1 MKMVEQIKHVQNLQ
15 VKVFSANSPS
25 PDLNPLK
32 PPPLPFFSCSF
43 LNLSSDSVSLC
54 FQVFTFKNKFQ
65 QRLWQTLKQE
75 VLWALVLVCCCRWRS
90 TAICTFP
97 FLHRCRCSSPLPMS
111 SLTTPHTLDPTT
123 HTTHPSI
130 QIIHPHFYIKYN
142 QDCSAIFV
150 TPAAKT

>member
-32 PPPLPFFSCSF
+32 PPLLPFFSCSF
-43 LNLSSDSVSLC
+43 LNLSSVSVSLC
-54 FQVFTFKNKFQ
+54 FQVFTFK
-65 QRLWQTLKQE
+65 KQVSTATVTNSE
-75 VLWALVLVCCCRWRS
+75 TGGFVSWERWSAAACFAVGCC

-130 QIIHPHFYIKYN
+130 QIIHHPLLHKI
-142 QDCSAIFV
+142 
-150 TPAAKT
+150 

>member
-32 PPPLPFFSCSF
+32 PPLLPFFSCSF
-43 LNLSSDSVSLC
+43 LNLSSVSVSLC

-123 HTTHPSI
+123 HTRSAACITQYYSHYYTVLCYYLYYKYYISLSI
-130 QIIHPHFYIKYN
+130 
-142 QDCSAIFV
+142 
-150 TPAAKT
+150 